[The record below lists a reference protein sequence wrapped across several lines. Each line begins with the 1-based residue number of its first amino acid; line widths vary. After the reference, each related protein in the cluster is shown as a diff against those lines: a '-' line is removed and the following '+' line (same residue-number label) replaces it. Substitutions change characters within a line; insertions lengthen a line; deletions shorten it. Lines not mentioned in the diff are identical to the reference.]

1 MSILI
6 ALFRTHHKIVT
17 DFDKDNNRSSHTILK
32 VATTSRSNRISDKS
46 RDRRGIDEGGHHC
59 HEAISRAY
67 NVRTLVPLRRY
78 RRKGRD
84 ACEGYDTRRRTDEV
98 GNVGCSLPEVDG

>member
-67 NVRTLVPLRRY
+67 ERWYPCGGIDVKVVTLAKVMTLV
-78 RRKGRD
+78 G
-84 ACEGYDTRRRTDEV
+84 GQTRSGT
-98 GNVGCSLPEVDG
+98 